1 MAADPQAGGLWDA
14 VLLAASK
21 LWPGLAGALVA
32 LRWLPVETTRTDRFF
47 AAIGGFVA
55 AANLGPAISD
65 VVGISSQRVEAGIV
79 FATGLFGMAV
89 AGEILATL
97 KQLQLAE
104 IARDA
109 IRKIFRIGG

>member
-1 MAADPQAGGLWDA
+1 MAGEQQGIWDTVA
-14 VLLAASK
+14 TAAAK

-32 LRWLPVETTRTDRFF
+32 LRWLPVDTTRLDRFF

-55 AANLGPAISD
+55 AVNLGPAISE
-65 VVGISSQRVEAGIV
+65 VVGVASQRVESGIV

-89 AGEILATL
+89 AGEIISTV

>member
-1 MAADPQAGGLWDA
+1 MAAEPQPGIWDT
-14 VLLAASK
+14 VTQMAAK
-21 LWPGLAGALVA
+21 LWPGLAGAVVA
-32 LRWLPVETTRTDRFF
+32 LRWLPVETTRVDRFF

-55 AANLGPAISD
+55 AVNLGPAISE
-65 VVGISSQRVEAGIV
+65 VVGVTSQRVESGIV

-89 AGEILATL
+89 AGEIIATV